1 MRTLICGSMAYDTV
15 MVFPGHFKTH
25 ILPDKVHML
34 NVSFLVPEMRRYF
47 GGCAGNIAYNLK
59 MLGGEPVIMA
69 TVGTDFAPYKAHLQA
84 HGLEHGHVRVLEHTF
99 TGQAFITTD
108 LDDNQISAFHP
119 GAMASSHLNAVSD
132 AQGISLG
139 IVSPD
144 GKDGMYQ
151 HAQQFHEAGIPFVF
165 DPGQGMPL
173 FTGEALLQMV
183 EWASYLAM
191 NDYEAELMQERTG
204 LTLEQL
210 AGKVKA
216 LIVTR
221 GAQGSSI
228 WAEGE
233 YHEIPVVAATSLVDP
248 TGCGDAYRAGLLYG
262 ISQRW
267 SWDKTGRL
275 ASLIASIKIAC
286 PGGQKHQFS
295 RSSLAADYQRLF
307 GAELWGA

>member
-1 MRTLICGSMAYDTV
+1 MKTLICGSVAYDTV

-34 NVSFLVPEMRRYF
+34 NVSFLVPEMRREF

-59 MLGGEPVIMA
+59 LLGGEPVIMA
-69 TVGTDFAPYKAHLQA
+69 TVGADFDPYAAHMRK
-84 HGLEHGHVRVLEHTF
+84 HGIDTTHIRMLEHTF

-119 GAMASSHLNAVSD
+119 GAMGSSHLNHVAEAIGVSV
-132 AQGISLG
+132 G

-144 GKDGMYQ
+144 GRDGMYQ
-151 HAQQFHEAGIPFVF
+151 HARQFFEAGIPFIL

-173 FTGEALLQMV
+173 FTGDALLQMV
-183 EWASYLAM
+183 EWATYLAL

-204 LTLEQL
+204 LSLDEL
-210 AGKVKA
+210 AQRVKA

-221 GAQGSSI
+221 GGQGSTI
-228 WAEGE
+228 WANGQC
-233 YHEIPVVAATSLVDP
+233 YDIPVARASSVQDP

-262 ISQRW
+262 LTHRW
-267 SWDKTGRL
+267 DWEKTGRL
-275 ASLIASIKIAC
+275 ASLVASIKIGSR
-286 PGGQKHQFS
+286 GGQNHHFS
-295 RSSLAADYQRLF
+295 RDTLAVSYRETF
-307 GAELWGA
+307 GTELWV